1 MSRRKAPLPYR
12 LRDLRPDSVMELAR
26 RVKPAASGPVEYTLP
41 GYFHA
46 AHRSLNLAAGEIVRR
61 NRSGTVRVR
70 VDAEAYQ
77 TLLESATWALR
88 SPHATIDLR
97 TAARRSVKVLLDP
110 ARAVPG

>member
-1 MSRRKAPLPYR
+1 MPLPYR
-12 LRDLRPDSVMELAR
+12 LRDLRADSVMELAR

-41 GYFHA
+41 GYFHG
-46 AHRSLNLAAGEIVRR
+46 AHTKGLGLAGGEVIRR

-77 TLLESATWALR
+77 TLLESAVYALR
-88 SPHATIDLR
+88 TPRRTVQLQ
-97 TAARRSVKVLLDP
+97 TAARQAVKVLLDP